1 MYLFEGLKQK
11 ISEYLSPADV
21 ELVQKAYVVARE
33 AHEGQTRSSGEPYIT
48 HPVEVT
54 QILASMRLDHETLM
68 AALMHDVIED
78 TDFSKQD
85 LAEIFGN
92 TVAEL
97 VEGVS
102 KLDKLSFKDKK
113 EFQAEN
119 YRKMIMAMTQ
129 DIRVILIKLAD
140 RTHNMRT
147 LGALRPDK
155 RRRIA
160 RETLEIFAP
169 IANRL
174 GIHDI
179 KNELEDLGFQALYP
193 MRHRALKSEVA
204 KARGNRKEVIS
215 NIQNEIKSRLEEAG
229 IEANVSGREKHLY
242 SIYKKMLN
250 KELMFNEV
258 MDIYA
263 FRIAVDNLDTCY
275 RVLGVAHNLYKPIET
290 RFKDYI
296 AVPKTN
302 GYQSLHTSLV
312 GPHGI
317 PVEIQ
322 IRTHDMDQMADKGVA
337 AHWMYKKSG
346 DSAGHTAQQR
356 ARQWMQSL
364 LELQQSAGSS
374 FEFVENV
381 KTELFPEEIYVF
393 TPDGRIVELP
403 MGATA
408 VDFAYAVHTD
418 VGNTCVGARVNR
430 KPYPLSKALDTGQT
444 VEVITSSGAHP
455 NATWLN
461 FIVTGK
467 ARLGVRNYLKS
478 QREEEALELGRR
490 LLDSALGEYQL
501 SDISQ
506 EQIDRVLAEHKLST
520 MLELL
525 VEIGCGNIMSVLIA
539 KRLLQNDDLDED
551 DGSIEHLAKKAKAA
565 IIGTEGM
572 LVNYMKC
579 CRPVPGDA
587 ITAYVSQ
594 GKGLNVHRQECKNIK
609 GWESERSKYFV
620 VKWDDNPEKE
630 YIAGLRVEI
639 INHQGTLAKLTSVV
653 ASTNA
658 NIVEIA
664 TDEKESNLYIID
676 LGITVK
682 DRVHVADVMRKIRVM
697 PDVQRVYRKK

>member
-1 MYLFEGLKQK
+1 MYLFEGLKKK
-11 ISEYLSPADV
+11 ISEYLPAADV
-21 ELVQKAYVVARE
+21 ELVQKSYVVARE

-54 QILASMRLDHETLM
+54 QILAGMHLDHETLM

-78 TDFSKQD
+78 TDFSQQD
-85 LAEIFGN
+85 LAEIFGE

-160 RETLEIFAP
+160 RETLEIYAP

-204 KARGNRKEVIS
+204 KARGNRKEVIT
-215 NIQNEIKSRLEEAG
+215 NIQHEIEARLEESG
-229 IEANVSGREKHLY
+229 IKATVSGREKHLY

-250 KELMFNEV
+250 KELLFNEV

-263 FRIAVDNLDTCY
+263 FRIAVDSMDTCY
-275 RVLGVAHNLYKPIET
+275 RVLGVAHSLYKPIET

-346 DSAGHTAQQR
+346 DGAGNTSQQR

-374 FEFVENV
+374 FEFIENV

-430 KPYPLSKALDTGQT
+430 KPHPLSRPLDTGQT
-444 VEVITSSGAHP
+444 IEIITSSGAHP

-467 ARLGVRNYLKS
+467 ARLGVRNYLRS
-478 QREEEALELGRR
+478 QHHEEAMLLGRR
-490 LLDSALGEYQL
+490 LLDSALGENKL
-501 SDISQ
+501 DSIADENIA
-506 EQIDRVLAEHKLST
+506 RVLEEHELT
-520 MLELL
+520 TLLELL
-525 VEIGCGNIMSVLIA
+525 VEIGSGNLMSMLIA
-539 KRLLQNDDLDED
+539 KRLLQNDNDDLTDIT
-551 DGSIEHLAKKAKAA
+551 SQAKAT

-572 LVNYMKC
+572 LVNYSKC

-587 ITAYVSQ
+587 ITAHISQ
-594 GKGLNVHRQECKNIK
+594 GKGLTVHRQECKNIR
-609 GWESERSKYFV
+609 GWENERSKYLV

-630 YIAGLRVEI
+630 YIAALRVEI
-639 INHQGTLAKLTSVV
+639 INHQGALAKLTNVV
-653 ASTNA
+653 ATTQA

-664 TDEKESNLYIID
+664 TDEKESNLYVID
-676 LGITVK
+676 LGVTVK
-682 DRVHVADVMRKIRVM
+682 NRIHVANIMRRIRVM
-697 PDVQRVYRKK
+697 PDVQKVYRKK

>member
-1 MYLFEGLKQK
+1 M
-11 ISEYLSPADV
+11 
-21 ELVQKAYVVARE
+21 
-33 AHEGQTRSSGEPYIT
+33 
-48 HPVEVT
+48 
-54 QILASMRLDHETLM
+54 
-68 AALMHDVIED
+68 
-78 TDFSKQD
+78 
-85 LAEIFGN
+85 
-92 TVAEL
+92 
-97 VEGVS
+97 
-102 KLDKLSFKDKK
+102 
-113 EFQAEN
+113 
-119 YRKMIMAMTQ
+119 
-129 DIRVILIKLAD
+129 
-140 RTHNMRT
+140 
-147 LGALRPDK
+147 
-155 RRRIA
+155 
-160 RETLEIFAP
+160 
-169 IANRL
+169 
-174 GIHDI
+174 
-179 KNELEDLGFQALYP
+179 
-193 MRHRALKSEVA
+193 
-204 KARGNRKEVIS
+204 
-215 NIQNEIKSRLEEAG
+215 
-229 IEANVSGREKHLY
+229 
-242 SIYKKMLN
+242 
-250 KELMFNEV
+250 
-258 MDIYA
+258 
-263 FRIAVDNLDTCY
+263 
-275 RVLGVAHNLYKPIET
+275 LGVAHNLYKPIET

-322 IRTHDMDQMADKGVA
+322 IRTHDMDHMADKGVA

-346 DSAGHTAQQR
+346 DNAGHTAQQR

-461 FIVTGK
+461 FVVTGK
-467 ARLGVRNYLKS
+467 ARLGIRNYLKS
-478 QREEEALELGRR
+478 QQEEEAIQLGRR
-490 LLDSALGEYQL
+490 LLDSALGEYKL
-501 SDISQ
+501 DDIAQ
-506 EQIDRVLAEHKLST
+506 EQIDNVLEEHNLNT
-520 MLELL
+520 LLELL

-539 KRLLQNDDLDED
+539 KRLLQDDNAVED
-551 DGSIEHLAKKAKAA
+551 IAKRAKAA

-572 LVNYMKC
+572 LVTYAKC

-587 ITAYVSQ
+587 ITAYMSQ
-594 GKGLNVHRQECKNIK
+594 GKGLMVHRQECKNIK
-609 GWESERSKYFV
+609 GWRNERSKYFV
-620 VKWDDNPEKE
+620 VKWEDNPEKE
-630 YIAGLRVEI
+630 YIAALRVEI
-639 INHQGTLAKLTSVV
+639 INHQGALAKLTNVV
-653 ASTNA
+653 ATTQA

-664 TDEKESNLYIID
+664 TDEKESNLYVID

-682 DRVHVADVMRKIRVM
+682 NRIHVADIMRRIRVM

>member
-1 MYLFEGLKQK
+1 MYLFEGLKKK
-11 ISEYLSPADV
+11 ISEYLAPDDV
-21 ELVQKAYVVARE
+21 ALVQKAYVVARE
-33 AHEGQTRSSGEPYIT
+33 AHEGQFRSSGEPYIT

-54 QILASMRLDHETLM
+54 QILANMKLDHETLM

-78 TDFSKQD
+78 TDFSQQD
-85 LAEIFGN
+85 LAEIFGE
-92 TVAEL
+92 TVADL

-102 KLDKLSFKDKK
+102 KLDKLGFKDKR

-160 RETLEIFAP
+160 RETLDIFAP

-193 MRHRALKSEVA
+193 MRYRALKSEVA

-215 NIQNEIKSRLEEAG
+215 NIQGEIESRLSEWG
-229 IEANVSGREKHLY
+229 IQAQVSGREKHLY
-242 SIYKKMLN
+242 SIYRKMLN

-263 FRIAVDNLDTCY
+263 FRIVVDSMDTCY
-275 RVLGVAHNLYKPIET
+275 RVLGVTHNLYKPIET

-322 IRTHDMDQMADKGVA
+322 IRTLDMDHMADKGVA
-337 AHWMYKKSG
+337 AHWMYKKAGENS
-346 DSAGHTAQQR
+346 GHTAQQR

-381 KTELFPEEIYVF
+381 KTDLFPEEIYVF

-430 KPYPLSKALDTGQT
+430 KPHPLSKPLDTGQT

-461 FIVTGK
+461 FIVTAK
-467 ARLGVRNYLKS
+467 ARLCVRNYLKN
-478 QREEEALELGRR
+478 QRHEEALQLGRR
-490 LLDSALGEYQL
+490 LLDSALGEYSL
-501 SDISQ
+501 DNISS
-506 EQIDRVLAEHKLST
+506 ETINRVLEEYQVNSV
-520 MLELL
+520 LELM
-525 VEIGCGNIMSVLIA
+525 VEIGCGNIMSVLVA
-539 KRLLQNDDLDED
+539 KRLLQSDEADLDK
-551 DGSIEHLAKKAKAA
+551 LATSTKAA

-572 LVNYMKC
+572 LVNYSKC
-579 CRPVPGDA
+579 CRPVPGDD
-587 ITAYVSQ
+587 IVAYVSQ
-594 GKGLNVHRQECKNIK
+594 GKGLTVHRQECKNIR
-609 GWESERSKYFV
+609 GWRNELSKYFV
-620 VKWDDNPEKE
+620 VKWEDNSEKE
-630 YIAGLRVEI
+630 YIATLRVEI
-639 INHQGTLAKLTSVV
+639 INHQGALAKLTSLV
-653 ASTNA
+653 ASTGA
-658 NIVEIA
+658 NIVELQ
-664 TDEKESNLYIID
+664 TDEKESNLYVID
-676 LGITVK
+676 LGVTVK
-682 DRVHVADVMRKIRVM
+682 DRIHVANIMRRIRVM
-697 PDVQRVYRKK
+697 PDVQKVYRKK

>member
-1 MYLFEGLKQK
+1 MYLFEGLKKK
-11 ISEYLSPADV
+11 ISEYLSPEDV
-21 ELVQKAYVVARE
+21 DLVQKAYVVARE

-54 QILASMRLDHETLM
+54 QILASMKLDHETLM

-78 TDFSKQD
+78 TDFSQND
-85 LAEIFGN
+85 LAEIFGD

-160 RETLEIFAP
+160 RETLEIYAP

-193 MRHRALKSEVA
+193 MRYRALRSEVA

-215 NIQNEIKSRLEEAG
+215 NIQSEIESRLEEAG
-229 IEANVSGREKHLY
+229 IQGSVKGREKHLY
-242 SIYKKMLN
+242 SIYRKMLN

-263 FRIAVDNLDTCY
+263 FRINVDNLDTCY

-322 IRTHDMDQMADKGVA
+322 IRTHDMDHMADKGVA

-346 DSAGHTAQQR
+346 DNAGHTAQQR

-444 VEVITSSGAHP
+444 IEVITSSGAHP

-461 FIVTGK
+461 FVVTGK
-467 ARLGVRNYLKS
+467 ARLGIRNYLKS
-478 QREEEALELGRR
+478 QQEEEAIQLGRR
-490 LLDSALGEYQL
+490 LLDSALGEYKL
-501 SDISQ
+501 DDIAQ
-506 EQIDRVLAEHKLST
+506 EQIDNVLEEHNLNT
-520 MLELL
+520 LLELL

-539 KRLLQNDDLDED
+539 KRLLQDDNAVED
-551 DGSIEHLAKKAKAA
+551 IAKRAKAA

-572 LVNYMKC
+572 LVTYAKC

-587 ITAYVSQ
+587 ITAYMSQ
-594 GKGLNVHRQECKNIK
+594 GKGLMVHRQECKNIK
-609 GWESERSKYFV
+609 GWRNERSKYFV
-620 VKWDDNPEKE
+620 VKWEDNPEKE
-630 YIAGLRVEI
+630 YIAALRVEI
-639 INHQGTLAKLTSVV
+639 INHQGALAKLTNVV
-653 ASTNA
+653 ATTQA

-664 TDEKESNLYIID
+664 TDEKESNLYVID
-676 LGITVK
+676 LGVTVK
-682 DRVHVADVMRKIRVM
+682 NRIHVADIMRRIRVM

>member
-1 MYLFEGLKQK
+1 MYLFEGLKKK
-11 ISEYLSPADV
+11 ISEYLPAADV

-48 HPVEVT
+48 HPVEVS
-54 QILASMRLDHETLM
+54 QILASMHLDHETLM

-78 TDFSKQD
+78 TNFSQQD
-85 LAEIFGN
+85 LAEIFGD

-147 LGALRPDK
+147 LGSLRPDK

-160 RETLEIFAP
+160 RETLEIYAP

-215 NIQNEIKSRLEEAG
+215 NIQNEIEMRLEQSG
-229 IEANVSGREKHLY
+229 IKATVSGREKHIY

-250 KELMFNEV
+250 KELLFNEV

-263 FRIAVDNLDTCY
+263 FRIAVESMDICY

-322 IRTHDMDQMADKGVA
+322 IRTHDMDHMADKGVA
-337 AHWMYKKSG
+337 AHWMYKKANDG
-346 DSAGHTAQQR
+346 GAGSTAQQR

-393 TPDGRIVELP
+393 TPDGRIIELP

-418 VGNTCVGARVNR
+418 VGHTCVGARVNR
-430 KPYPLSKALDTGQT
+430 KPYPLSKPIDTGQT
-444 VEVITSSGAHP
+444 IEIITSSGAHP

-478 QREEEALELGRR
+478 QHHEEALLLGRR
-490 LLDSALGEYQL
+490 LLDSALGESKL
-501 SDISQ
+501 DSIAQ
-506 EQIDRVLAEHKLST
+506 ENIDRVLKEHELT
-520 MLELL
+520 TVQALL
-525 VEIGCGNIMSVLIA
+525 VEIGSGNLMSMLIA
-539 KRLLQNDDLDED
+539 KRLLQNED
-551 DGSIEHLAKKAKAA
+551 GDVANIAKQAKAT

-572 LVNYMKC
+572 LVNYSKC

-587 ITAYVSQ
+587 ITAHISQ
-594 GKGLNVHRQECKNIK
+594 GKGLTVHRQECKNIR
-609 GWESERSKYFV
+609 GWENDRSKYLV

-630 YIAGLRVEI
+630 YIAALRVEI
-639 INHQGTLAKLTSVV
+639 INHQGALAKLTNVV
-653 ASTNA
+653 ATTQA

-664 TDEKESNLYIID
+664 TDEKESNLYVID

-682 DRVHVADVMRKIRVM
+682 NRIHVANIMRRIRVM
-697 PDVQRVYRKK
+697 PDVQKVYRKK

>member
-1 MYLFEGLKQK
+1 MYLFEGLKKK
-11 ISEYLSPADV
+11 ISKYLPADDV

-54 QILASMRLDHETLM
+54 QILASMHLDHETLM

-78 TDFSKQD
+78 TNFSQQD
-85 LAEIFGN
+85 LAEIFGD

-147 LGALRPDK
+147 LGSLRPDK

-160 RETLEIFAP
+160 RETLEIYAP

-215 NIQNEIKSRLEEAG
+215 NIQNEIEMRLEQSG
-229 IEANVSGREKHLY
+229 IKATVSGREKHIY

-250 KELMFNEV
+250 KELLFNEV

-263 FRIAVDNLDTCY
+263 FRIAVESMDICY

-322 IRTHDMDQMADKGVA
+322 IRTHDMDHMADKGVA
-337 AHWMYKKSG
+337 AHWMYKKANDG
-346 DSAGHTAQQR
+346 GAGSTAQQR

-393 TPDGRIVELP
+393 TPDGRIIELP

-418 VGNTCVGARVNR
+418 VGHTCVGARVNR
-430 KPYPLSKALDTGQT
+430 KPYPLSKPIDTGQT
-444 VEVITSSGAHP
+444 IEIITSSGAHP

-478 QREEEALELGRR
+478 QHHEEALLLGRR
-490 LLDSALGEYQL
+490 LLDSALGESKL
-501 SDISQ
+501 DSIAQ
-506 EQIDRVLAEHKLST
+506 ENIDRVLKEHELT
-520 MLELL
+520 TVQALL
-525 VEIGCGNIMSVLIA
+525 VEIGSGNLMSMLIA
-539 KRLLQNDDLDED
+539 KRLLQNED
-551 DGSIEHLAKKAKAA
+551 GDVANIAKQAKAT

-572 LVNYMKC
+572 LVNYSKC

-587 ITAYVSQ
+587 ITAHISQ
-594 GKGLNVHRQECKNIK
+594 GKGLTVHRQECKNIR
-609 GWESERSKYFV
+609 GWENDRSKYLV

-630 YIAGLRVEI
+630 YIAALRVEI
-639 INHQGTLAKLTSVV
+639 INHQGALAKLTNVV
-653 ASTNA
+653 ATTQA

-664 TDEKESNLYIID
+664 TDEKESNLYVID

-682 DRVHVADVMRKIRVM
+682 NRIHVANIMRRIRVM
-697 PDVQRVYRKK
+697 PDVQKVYRKK

>member
-1 MYLFEGLKQK
+1 MYLFEGLKKK
-11 ISEYLSPADV
+11 ISEYLPPADV
-21 ELVQKAYVVARE
+21 ALVQKAYVVARE
-33 AHEGQTRSSGEPYIT
+33 AHEGQFRSSGEPYIT

-54 QILASMRLDHETLM
+54 QILASMKLDHETLM

-78 TDFSKQD
+78 TDFSQQD
-85 LAEIFGN
+85 LAEIFGE

-193 MRHRALKSEVA
+193 MRYRALKSEVA

-215 NIQNEIKSRLEEAG
+215 NIQGEIESRLEDAG
-229 IEANVSGREKHLY
+229 IQAQVSGREKHLY

-263 FRIAVDNLDTCY
+263 FRIVVDSMDTCY

-322 IRTHDMDQMADKGVA
+322 IRTLDMDHMADKGVA
-337 AHWMYKKSG
+337 AHWMYKKAG
-346 DSAGHTAQQR
+346 ENTGHTAQQR

-393 TPDGRIVELP
+393 TPDGRIIELP

-430 KPYPLSKALDTGQT
+430 KPHPLSRPLDTGQT

-461 FIVTGK
+461 FIVTAK
-467 ARLGVRNYLKS
+467 ARLCVRNYLKS
-478 QREEEALELGRR
+478 QRQEEAMQLGRR
-490 LLDSALGEYQL
+490 LLDSALGEHAL
-501 SDISQ
+501 DEIG
-506 EQIDRVLAEHKLST
+506 EERITRVLEEHQLNT
-520 MLELL
+520 LLELL
-525 VEIGCGNIMSVLIA
+525 VEIGCGNIMSMLVA
-539 KRLLQNDDLDED
+539 KRLLQVDEEQIDDLEK
-551 DGSIEHLAKKAKAA
+551 SAKAA

-572 LVNYMKC
+572 LVNYSKC

-587 ITAYVSQ
+587 IVAHVSQ
-594 GKGLNVHRQECKNIK
+594 GKGLTVHRQECKNIR
-609 GWESERSKYFV
+609 GWQSESSKYFV
-620 VKWDDNPEKE
+620 VKWEDNPEKE
-630 YIAGLRVEI
+630 YIAALRVEI
-639 INHQGTLAKLTSVV
+639 INHQGVLAKLTNLV
-653 ASTNA
+653 ASTGA
-658 NIVEIA
+658 NIVELT
-664 TDEKESNLYIID
+664 TDEKESNLYVID
-676 LGITVK
+676 LGVTVK
-682 DRVHVADVMRKIRVM
+682 DRIHVANIMRRIRVM
-697 PDVQRVYRKK
+697 PDVQKVYRKK

>member
-1 MYLFEGLKQK
+1 MYLFEGLKKK
-11 ISEYLSPADV
+11 ISEYLTPEDV

-54 QILASMRLDHETLM
+54 QILASMKLDHETLM

-78 TDFSKQD
+78 TDFSQAD
-85 LAEIFGN
+85 LAEIFGE

-97 VEGVS
+97 VAGVS
-102 KLDKLSFKDKK
+102 KLDKLDFKDKK

-147 LGALRPDK
+147 LGFLRPEK

-215 NIQNEIKSRLEEAG
+215 NIQTEIESRLEEAG
-229 IEANVSGREKHLY
+229 ISASVKGREKHLY
-242 SIYKKMLN
+242 SIYRKMLN
-250 KELMFNEV
+250 KELLFNEV

-263 FRIAVDNLDTCY
+263 FRINVDDIDTCY
-275 RVLGVAHNLYKPIET
+275 RVLGVTHNLYKPIET

-322 IRTHDMDQMADKGVA
+322 IRTHDMDHMADKGVA
-337 AHWMYKKSG
+337 AHWMYKKAG

-393 TPDGRIVELP
+393 TPDGRIIELP

-430 KPYPLSKALDTGQT
+430 KPYPLSKELDTGQT
-444 VEVITSSGAHP
+444 VEIITSSGAHP

-478 QREEEALELGRR
+478 QHQEESIQLGRR
-490 LLDSALGEYQL
+490 LLDSALGEQKL
-501 SDISQ
+501 DDIP
-506 EQIDRVLAEHKLST
+506 AEHIGHVLEEHNLNT
-520 MLELL
+520 LLELL
-525 VEIGCGNIMSVLIA
+525 VEIGNGNIMSVLIA
-539 KRLLQNDDLDED
+539 KRLLQAD
-551 DGSIEHLAKKAKAA
+551 DGIENFAKQAKAA

-572 LVNYMKC
+572 LVTYAKC

-587 ITAYVSQ
+587 IAAYVSQ
-594 GKGLNVHRQECKNIK
+594 GKGLMVHRQECRNIK
-609 GWESERSKYFV
+609 GWESERAKYCV
-620 VKWDDNPEKE
+620 VKWEDNPEKE
-630 YIAGLRVEI
+630 YIAALRVEI
-639 INHQGTLAKLTSVV
+639 INHQGALAKLTNVV
-653 ASTNA
+653 ASAQA

-664 TDEKESNLYIID
+664 TEEKESNLYIID
-676 LGITVK
+676 LGVTVK
-682 DRVHVADVMRKIRVM
+682 DRIHVANIMRKIRVM
-697 PDVQRVYRKK
+697 PDVQRVYRKR

>member
-1 MYLFEGLKQK
+1 
-11 ISEYLSPADV
+11 
-21 ELVQKAYVVARE
+21 
-33 AHEGQTRSSGEPYIT
+33 
-48 HPVEVT
+48 
-54 QILASMRLDHETLM
+54 
-68 AALMHDVIED
+68 
-78 TDFSKQD
+78 
-85 LAEIFGN
+85 
-92 TVAEL
+92 
-97 VEGVS
+97 
-102 KLDKLSFKDKK
+102 
-113 EFQAEN
+113 
-119 YRKMIMAMTQ
+119 
-129 DIRVILIKLAD
+129 
-140 RTHNMRT
+140 
-147 LGALRPDK
+147 
-155 RRRIA
+155 
-160 RETLEIFAP
+160 
-169 IANRL
+169 
-174 GIHDI
+174 
-179 KNELEDLGFQALYP
+179 
-193 MRHRALKSEVA
+193 
-204 KARGNRKEVIS
+204 
-215 NIQNEIKSRLEEAG
+215 
-229 IEANVSGREKHLY
+229 
-242 SIYKKMLN
+242 
-250 KELMFNEV
+250 
-258 MDIYA
+258 
-263 FRIAVDNLDTCY
+263 
-275 RVLGVAHNLYKPIET
+275 
-290 RFKDYI
+290 
-296 AVPKTN
+296 
-302 GYQSLHTSLV
+302 
-312 GPHGI
+312 
-317 PVEIQ
+317 
-322 IRTHDMDQMADKGVA
+322 
-337 AHWMYKKSG
+337 
-346 DSAGHTAQQR
+346 
-356 ARQWMQSL
+356 MQSL

-539 KRLLQNDDLDED
+539 KRLLQNDDLDEY
-551 DGSIEHLAKKAKAA
+551 DGSIETLANKAKAA

>member
-1 MYLFEGLKQK
+1 MYLFEGLKKK
-11 ISEYLSPADV
+11 ISEYLSEDQV

-54 QILASMRLDHETLM
+54 QILAGMHLDHETLM

-78 TDFSKQD
+78 TDFSQQD
-85 LAEIFGN
+85 LAEIFGE

-215 NIQNEIKSRLEEAG
+215 NIQTEIESRLRESG
-229 IEANVSGREKHLY
+229 IEASVSGREKHLY
-242 SIYKKMLN
+242 SIYRKMLN
-250 KELMFNEV
+250 KELLFTEV

-263 FRIAVDNLDTCY
+263 FRINVNSMDTCY

-322 IRTHDMDQMADKGVA
+322 IRTLDMDQMADMGVA

-346 DSAGHTAQQR
+346 DSAGNTAQQR

-418 VGNTCVGARVNR
+418 VGDTCVGARVNR

-478 QREEEALELGRR
+478 QHQEEAILLGRR
-490 LLDSALGEYQL
+490 LLDSALGEQKL
-501 SDISQ
+501 DDIAT
-506 EQIDRVLAEHKLST
+506 EQVDLVLEEQNLST
-520 MLELL
+520 LLELL
-525 VEIGCGNIMSVLIA
+525 VEIGSGNIMSVLVA
-539 KRLLQNDDLDED
+539 KRLLQADE
-551 DGSIEHLAKKAKAA
+551 GLENIAQQAKAA

-572 LVNYMKC
+572 LVNYSKC

-594 GKGLNVHRQECKNIK
+594 GKGLTVHRQECKNIK
-609 GWESERSKYFV
+609 GWQNERSKYV
-620 VKWDDNPEKE
+620 IVKWEDNPEKE
-630 YIAGLRVEI
+630 YIAALRVEI
-639 INHQGTLAKLTSVV
+639 INHQGALAKLTNVV
-653 ASTNA
+653 ATTNA

-676 LGITVK
+676 LGVTVK
-682 DRVHVADVMRKIRVM
+682 DRVHVANIMRRIRVM
-697 PDVQRVYRKK
+697 QIGRASCRERV

>member
-1 MYLFEGLKQK
+1 MYLFEGLKKK
-11 ISEYLSPADV
+11 ISEYLSPEDV
-21 ELVQKAYVVARE
+21 DLVQKAYVVARE

-54 QILASMRLDHETLM
+54 QILASMKLDHETLM

-78 TDFSKQD
+78 TDFSQDD
-85 LAEIFGN
+85 LAEIFGE

-160 RETLEIFAP
+160 RETLEIYAP

-193 MRHRALKSEVA
+193 MRYRALRSEVA

-215 NIQNEIKSRLEEAG
+215 NIQSEIESRLEEAG
-229 IEANVSGREKHLY
+229 IQGSVKGREKHLY
-242 SIYKKMLN
+242 SIYRKMLN

-263 FRIAVDNLDTCY
+263 FRINVDNLDTCY

-322 IRTHDMDQMADKGVA
+322 IRTHDMDHMADKGVA

-346 DSAGHTAQQR
+346 DNAGHTAQQR

-444 VEVITSSGAHP
+444 VEVVTSSGAHP

-461 FIVTGK
+461 FVVTGK
-467 ARLGVRNYLKS
+467 ARLGIRNYLKS
-478 QREEEALELGRR
+478 QQEEEAIQLGRR
-490 LLDSALGEYQL
+490 LLDSALGEYKL
-501 SDISQ
+501 GDIAQ
-506 EQIDRVLAEHKLST
+506 EQIDNVLEEHNLNT
-520 MLELL
+520 LLELL

-539 KRLLQNDDLDED
+539 KRLLQDDNAVED
-551 DGSIEHLAKKAKAA
+551 IAKRAKAA

-572 LVNYMKC
+572 LVTYAKC

-587 ITAYVSQ
+587 ITAYMSQ
-594 GKGLNVHRQECKNIK
+594 GKGLMVHRQECKNIK
-609 GWESERSKYFV
+609 GWRNERSKYFV
-620 VKWDDNPEKE
+620 VKWEDNPEKE
-630 YIAGLRVEI
+630 YIAALRVEI
-639 INHQGTLAKLTSVV
+639 INHQGALAKLTNVV
-653 ASTNA
+653 ATTQA

-664 TDEKESNLYIID
+664 TDEKESNLYVID

-682 DRVHVADVMRKIRVM
+682 NRIHVADIMRRIRVM

>member
-1 MYLFEGLKQK
+1 MYLFEGLKK
-11 ISEYLSPADV
+11 NISEYLSEDQV

-54 QILASMRLDHETLM
+54 QILAAMHLDHETLM

-78 TDFSKQD
+78 TDFSQQD
-85 LAEIFGN
+85 LAEIFGE

-97 VEGVS
+97 VEGMS
-102 KLDKLSFKDKK
+102 KLDKLKYKNKK

-160 RETLEIFAP
+160 KETLEIFAP

-193 MRHRALKSEVA
+193 MRHRALTSEVA
-204 KARGNRKEVIS
+204 KARGNRKEIIN
-215 NIQNEIKSRLEEAG
+215 NIQEEIITRLQESGVDAE
-229 IEANVSGREKHLY
+229 VTGREKHSY
-242 SIYKKMLN
+242 SIYRKMLN

-263 FRIAVDNLDTCY
+263 FRIVVDSLDTCY

-322 IRTHDMDQMADKGVA
+322 IRTKEMDQMADMGVA
-337 AHWMYKKSG
+337 AHWTYKKAGDNSG
-346 DSAGHTAQQR
+346 NTAQQR

-408 VDFAYAVHTD
+408 IDFAYTVHTD
-418 VGNTCVGARVNR
+418 VGNSCVGVRVNR
-430 KPYPLSKALDTGQT
+430 KPHPLSQPLDTGQT
-444 VEVITSSGAHP
+444 IEVITSSGAHP

-461 FIVTGK
+461 FVVTGK
-467 ARLGVRNYLKS
+467 ARLGIRNYLKT
-478 QREEEALELGRR
+478 QQNDEAMNLGKR
-490 LLDSALGEYQL
+490 LLESALGETSLEEL
-501 SDISQ
+501 SQDNINQ
-506 EQIDRVLAEHKLST
+506 VLEDNQVSSL
-520 MLELL
+520 LELL
-525 VEIGCGNIMSVLIA
+525 VEIGLGNLMSVMIA
-539 KRLLQNDDLDED
+539 RRLLAIDSED
-551 DGSIEHLAKKAKAA
+551 SDNVSEIKEDTKAA
-565 IIGTEGM
+565 LIGTEGM
-572 LVNYMKC
+572 LVNYSKC
-579 CRPVPGDA
+579 CRPVPGDDIVA
-587 ITAYVSQ
+587 HVSQ
-594 GKGLNVHRQECKNIK
+594 GKGLTVHRHECKNIR
-609 GWESERSKYFV
+609 GWENEPAKFFI
-620 VKWDDNPEKE
+620 VKWEDAPEKE
-630 YIAGLRVEI
+630 YIAAFRVEL
-639 INHQGTLAKLTSVV
+639 INHQGSMAKLTNLI
-653 ASTNA
+653 STTSA
-658 NIVEIA
+658 NIVEI
-664 TDEKESNLYIID
+664 TTEEKESNLYIVD
-676 LGITVK
+676 MSITVK
-682 DRVHVADVMRKIRVM
+682 DRIHVANVMRKIRVV
-697 PDVQRVYRKK
+697 PEVQKVYRKK

>member
-78 TDFSKQD
+78 TDFSQQD

-160 RETLEIFAP
+160 RETLEIYAP

-204 KARGNRKEVIS
+204 KARGNRKEVIT
-215 NIQNEIKSRLEEAG
+215 NIQGEIESRLEEAG
-229 IEANVSGREKHLY
+229 IQASVSGREKHLY

-551 DGSIEHLAKKAKAA
+551 DGSIETLANKAKAA

-609 GWESERSKYFV
+609 GWENEPSKYFV

-630 YIAGLRVEI
+630 YIAALRVEI
-639 INHQGTLAKLTSVV
+639 INHQGTLAKLTSVI
-653 ASTNA
+653 ASTQA

-682 DRVHVADVMRKIRVM
+682 DRIHVADVMRKIRVM

>member
-1 MYLFEGLKQK
+1 MYLFEGLKKK
-11 ISEYLSPADV
+11 ISEYLSEDQV

-54 QILASMRLDHETLM
+54 QILAAMHLDHETLM

-78 TDFSKQD
+78 TDFSQQD
-85 LAEIFGN
+85 LAEIFGE

-97 VEGVS
+97 VEGMS
-102 KLDKLSFKDKK
+102 KLDKLKYKNKK

-160 RETLEIFAP
+160 KETLEIFAP

-193 MRHRALKSEVA
+193 MRHRALTSEVA
-204 KARGNRKEVIS
+204 KARGNRKEIIN
-215 NIQNEIKSRLEEAG
+215 NIQEEIITRLQESGVDAE
-229 IEANVSGREKHLY
+229 VTGREKHSY
-242 SIYKKMLN
+242 SIYRKMLN

-263 FRIAVDNLDTCY
+263 FRIVVDSLDTCY

-322 IRTHDMDQMADKGVA
+322 IRTKEMDQMADMGVA
-337 AHWMYKKSG
+337 AHWTYKKAG
-346 DSAGHTAQQR
+346 DSSGNTAQQR

-374 FEFVENV
+374 FEFIENV

-408 VDFAYAVHTD
+408 IDFAYTVHTD
-418 VGNTCVGARVNR
+418 VGNSCVGVRVNR
-430 KPYPLSKALDTGQT
+430 KPHPLSQPLDTGQT
-444 VEVITSSGAHP
+444 IEVITSSGAHP

-461 FIVTGK
+461 FVVTGK
-467 ARLGVRNYLKS
+467 ARLGIRNYLKT
-478 QREEEALELGRR
+478 QQNDEAMNLGKR
-490 LLDSALGEYQL
+490 LLESALGETSLEEL
-501 SDISQ
+501 SQDNINQ
-506 EQIDRVLAEHKLST
+506 VLEDNQVSSL
-520 MLELL
+520 LELL
-525 VEIGCGNIMSVLIA
+525 VEIGLGNLMSVMIA
-539 KRLLQNDDLDED
+539 RRLLAIDSED
-551 DGSIEHLAKKAKAA
+551 SDNVSEIKEDTKAA
-565 IIGTEGM
+565 LIGTEGM
-572 LVNYMKC
+572 LVNYSKC
-579 CRPVPGDA
+579 CRPVPGDDIVA
-587 ITAYVSQ
+587 HVSQ
-594 GKGLNVHRQECKNIK
+594 GKGLTVHRHECKNIR
-609 GWESERSKYFV
+609 GWENEPAKFFI
-620 VKWDDNPEKE
+620 VKWEDAPEKE
-630 YIAGLRVEI
+630 YIAAFRVEL
-639 INHQGTLAKLTSVV
+639 INHQGSMAKLTNLI
-653 ASTNA
+653 STTSA
-658 NIVEIA
+658 NIVEI
-664 TDEKESNLYIID
+664 TTEEKESNLYIVD
-676 LGITVK
+676 MSITVK
-682 DRVHVADVMRKIRVM
+682 DRIHVANVMRKIRVV
-697 PDVQRVYRKK
+697 PEVQKVYRKK

>member
-1 MYLFEGLKQK
+1 MYLFEGLKKK
-11 ISEYLSPADV
+11 ISEYLSEDQV

-54 QILASMRLDHETLM
+54 QILAAMHLDHETLM

-78 TDFSKQD
+78 TDFSQQD
-85 LAEIFGN
+85 LAEIFGE

-97 VEGVS
+97 VEGMS
-102 KLDKLSFKDKK
+102 KLDKLKYKNKK

-160 RETLEIFAP
+160 KETLEIFAP

-193 MRHRALKSEVA
+193 MRHRALTSEVA
-204 KARGNRKEVIS
+204 KARGNRKEIIN
-215 NIQNEIKSRLEEAG
+215 NIQEEIITRLQESGVDAE
-229 IEANVSGREKHLY
+229 VTGREKHSY
-242 SIYKKMLN
+242 SIYRKMLN

-263 FRIAVDNLDTCY
+263 FRIVVDSLDTCY

-322 IRTHDMDQMADKGVA
+322 IRTKEMDQMADMGVA
-337 AHWMYKKSG
+337 AHWTYKKAGDNSG
-346 DSAGHTAQQR
+346 NTAQQR

-408 VDFAYAVHTD
+408 IDFAYTVHTD
-418 VGNTCVGARVNR
+418 VGNSCVGVRVNR
-430 KPYPLSKALDTGQT
+430 KPHPLSQPLDTGQT
-444 VEVITSSGAHP
+444 IEVITSSGAHP

-461 FIVTGK
+461 FVVTGK
-467 ARLGVRNYLKS
+467 ARLGIRNYLKT
-478 QREEEALELGRR
+478 QQNDEAMNLGKR
-490 LLDSALGEYQL
+490 LLESALGETSLEEL
-501 SDISQ
+501 SQDNINQ
-506 EQIDRVLAEHKLST
+506 VLEDNQVSSL
-520 MLELL
+520 LELL
-525 VEIGCGNIMSVLIA
+525 VEIGLGNLMSVMIA
-539 KRLLQNDDLDED
+539 RRLLAIDSED
-551 DGSIEHLAKKAKAA
+551 SDNVSEIKEDTKAA
-565 IIGTEGM
+565 LIGTEGM
-572 LVNYMKC
+572 LVNYSKC
-579 CRPVPGDA
+579 CRPVPGDDIVA
-587 ITAYVSQ
+587 HVSQ
-594 GKGLNVHRQECKNIK
+594 GKGLTVHRHECKNIR
-609 GWESERSKYFV
+609 GWENEPAKFFI
-620 VKWDDNPEKE
+620 VKWEDAPEKE
-630 YIAGLRVEI
+630 YIAAFRVEL
-639 INHQGTLAKLTSVV
+639 INHQGSMAKLTNLI
-653 ASTNA
+653 STTSA
-658 NIVEIA
+658 NIVEI
-664 TDEKESNLYIID
+664 TTEEKESNLYIVD
-676 LGITVK
+676 MSITVK
-682 DRVHVADVMRKIRVM
+682 DRIHVANVMRKIRVV
-697 PDVQRVYRKK
+697 PEVQKVYRKK

>member
-11 ISEYLSPADV
+11 ISEYLSPEDV

-54 QILASMRLDHETLM
+54 QILAGMRLDHETLM

-78 TDFSKQD
+78 TDFSQQD
-85 LAEIFGN
+85 LAEIFGD

-160 RETLEIFAP
+160 RETLEIYAP

-179 KNELEDLGFQALYP
+179 KNELENLGFQALYP
-193 MRHRALKSEVA
+193 MRHRALQSEVA

-215 NIQNEIKSRLEEAG
+215 NIQGEITSRLEEAG
-229 IEANVSGREKHLY
+229 LNASISGREKHLY

-250 KELMFNEV
+250 KELMFNDV

-263 FRIAVDNLDTCY
+263 FRIAVDDLDTCY
-275 RVLGVAHNLYKPIET
+275 RALGLMHNLYKPIET

-337 AHWMYKKSG
+337 AHWMYKKAG

-478 QREEEALELGRR
+478 QHQEEAVELGRR
-490 LLDSALGEYQL
+490 LLDSALGEVTL
-501 SDISQ
+501 SDISK
-506 EQIDRVLAEHKLST
+506 EQVERVLEEHKLAT
-520 MLELL
+520 LLELL
-525 VEIGCGNIMSVLIA
+525 VEIGSGNIMSVLVA
-539 KRLLQNDDLDED
+539 KRLLQQDED
-551 DGSIEHLAKKAKAA
+551 SIESLAKQAKAA

-572 LVNYMKC
+572 LVNYSKC
-579 CRPVPGDA
+579 CRPVPGDD

-609 GWESERSKYFV
+609 GWENEPSKYFV

-630 YIAGLRVEI
+630 YIAALRVEI
-639 INHQGTLAKLTSVV
+639 INHQGTLAKLTSVI
-653 ASTNA
+653 ASTQA

-682 DRVHVADVMRKIRVM
+682 DRIHVADVMRKIRVM